1 MTEVESAH
9 ETHGSFVSKAT
20 GHPLPPP
27 DHGTPVIA
35 LFNSYRQ
42 PQNLQPIPAI
52 PPKLGKWDQSAPA
65 QVHTNAFT
73 EVLRKVQQDATKI
86 LETPSKGV
94 ANNVSNSALTNTNL
108 VPYVI
113 LHLAALSG
121 DWDIARKFLQL
132 KPQAVRAKITKG
144 SETALHIAAG
154 AKRTTFVEELVKWMT
169 SNDLELKNDVGNTAL
184 HFAAVSGIKKIAEV
198 MVDKNPT
205 LPQIRGIKDLTPL
218 HMATLLGHREI
229 VWYLYD
235 KTILMDRDHMGLL
248 ISAITAD
255 LYDVALDIIQ
265 KNPQIAFARDENGET
280 PLHVMARKPSAC
292 YSGSQLGFWQR
303 CKDSLLPHINFP
315 YEKKLMHMQA
325 LELVKQLWEK
335 ILTLNSDSAISDL
348 IRKPSSLLFTAAELG
363 NIDFLIILMR
373 SYPCLIWHVD
383 EQNRSIFHTA
393 VIHRQEKVFTLIYE
407 LGGLKELIAS
417 YKDNDNNNMLHLAA
431 KLAPAIRLN
440 DDTGAALKLR
450 RELLWFKEVEKI
462 VQPLYKE
469 MRNSI
474 GKTPQI
480 LFTEEHKELLREGEV
495 WMKGTASSCMVVAT
509 LIATVMFAAFSTVPG
524 GNNNDTGIPIFL
536 QSRAFI
542 VFAISDAVSLIS
554 SAASILSFLS
564 VLTSRYAEGDFLHSL
579 PNRLIVGLATLFISI
594 TAMMI
599 TFVATVFIVLGSEF
613 HGIKVPIALVAGV
626 PVGFYA
632 LLQFPLLADMINH
645 AYISRVYFRPSNHLL
660 H

>member
-1 MTEVESAH
+1 MMTEVESAH
-9 ETHGSFVSKAT
+9 ETHGSFVSKPT

-35 LFNSYRQ
+35 LFNSFRQ

-65 QVHTNAFT
+65 QVHTNVFT
-73 EVLRKVQQDATKI
+73 EVLRKDQQDATKI
-86 LETPSKGV
+86 LETPSKDV
-94 ANNVSNSALTNTNL
+94 ANNVPNSALTNTNL

-121 DWDIARKFLQL
+121 DWDIARNFLQS

-184 HFAAVSGIKKIAEV
+184 HFAAVSGIKRIAEV

-205 LPQIRGIKDLTPL
+205 LPQIRGIKELTPL

-248 ISAITAD
+248 VSAITAD

-265 KNPQIAFARDENGET
+265 KNPQIAFAREENGET
-280 PLHVMARKPSAC
+280 PLHVMARKPLAC

-303 CKDSLLPHINFP
+303 CKGSLLPHTKAP
-315 YEKKLMHMQA
+315 YGKKLMYMQA
-325 LELVKQLWEK
+325 TQLVKQLWEK

-348 IRKPSSLLFTAAELG
+348 IRTPSSLLFTAAELG
-363 NIDFLIILMR
+363 NIDFLIILLR
-373 SYPCLIWHVD
+373 SYPGLIWHVD

-393 VIHRQEKVFTLIYE
+393 VIHRQEKVFNLIYE
-407 LGGLKELIAS
+407 LGGLKELIVS

-431 KLAPAIRLN
+431 KLAPVIRLN

-469 MRNSI
+469 MRNSV

-495 WMKGTASSCMVVAT
+495 WMKGTASSCMVVQRS
-509 LIATVMFAAFSTVPG
+509 LR
-524 GNNNDTGIPIFL
+524 L
-536 QSRAFI
+536 AFI

-645 AYISRVYFRPSNHLL
+645 AYISRVSFRPCNHLL